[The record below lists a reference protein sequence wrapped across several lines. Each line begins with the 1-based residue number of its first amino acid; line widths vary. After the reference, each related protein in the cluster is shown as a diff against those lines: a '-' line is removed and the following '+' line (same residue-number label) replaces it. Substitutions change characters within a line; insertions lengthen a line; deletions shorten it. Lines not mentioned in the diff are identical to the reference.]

1 MEMQEKHTQL
11 GRISGIL
18 EAKKN
23 QTNKKKIITETNA
36 KWDKG
41 VSFKC

>member
-18 EAKKN
+18 EAKK
-23 QTNKKKIITETNA
+23 TNKQKKTEINA
-36 KWDKG
+36 KWDKV